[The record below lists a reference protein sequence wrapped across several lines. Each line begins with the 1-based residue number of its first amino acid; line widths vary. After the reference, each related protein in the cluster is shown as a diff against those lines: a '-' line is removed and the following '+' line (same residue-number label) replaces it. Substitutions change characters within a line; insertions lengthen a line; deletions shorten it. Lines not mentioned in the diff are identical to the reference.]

1 MRAMRKVEMVK
12 EIMGMLRYAQEQEN
26 RQYRVNVFKVLKN
39 FNVSH
44 NRNKLEKI
52 EKALLKDV
60 SRNTIVEIMYEMH
73 IAIETTF

>member
-26 RQYRVNVFKVLKN
+26 RQYRVNAFKVLKS

-44 NRNKLEKI
+44 NRNNFL
-52 EKALLKDV
+52 
-60 SRNTIVEIMYEMH
+60 NIVVDIKQNVCYN
-73 IAIETTF
+73 

>member
-26 RQYRVNVFKVLKN
+26 RQYRVNAFKVLKS

-44 NRNKLEKI
+44 NRNNFL
-52 EKALLKDV
+52 
-60 SRNTIVEIMYEMH
+60 NIVVDIKQNK
-73 IAIETTF
+73 

>member
-26 RQYRVNVFKVLKN
+26 RQYRVNAFKVLKS

-44 NRNKLEKI
+44 NKI
-52 EKALLKDV
+52 GRAHV
-60 SRNTIVEIMYEMH
+60 
-73 IAIETTF
+73 

>member
-1 MRAMRKVEMVK
+1 MRKVEMVK
-12 EIMGMLRYAQEQEN
+12 EIMEMLRYAQEQED
-26 RQYRVNVFKVLKN
+26 RQYRVNAFKVLKR

-52 EKALLKDV
+52 EKALLNDV
-60 SRNTIVEIMYEMH
+60 SRNAIIEIMYEMH

>member
-26 RQYRVNVFKVLKN
+26 RQYRVKT

-52 EKALLKDV
+52 EKALLNDV

>member
-1 MRAMRKVEMVK
+1 MRTMRKVEMVK
-12 EIMGMLRYAQEQEN
+12 EIMGMLRYAQQEN
-26 RQYRVNVFKVLKN
+26 RQYRVNAFKVLKS

-52 EKALLKDV
+52 EKALLNDV